1 MDVVTNS
8 IIETDVAE
16 KRSVRKTG
24 LHILVF
30 CVLLVAIMLGMD
42 WYVDS
47 FYSVRLT
54 YNDMARIQL
63 ENGLAIAKEIDGSER
78 KMKLACLEQIQPV
91 EQMVLGSSRS
101 MSLTQ
106 ADFPEKTFFNMAVS
120 GGQGINDYLA
130 VIYWIAY
137 YDKMPSEML
146 IEVSPSMFNA
156 NLGDTQYLQWGD
168 AASYMQSEL
177 SGIKVENPE
186 EVNLGI
192 VWKDVFS
199 PSYFRANVEQLRRK
213 RRVYA
218 EPASQDI
225 YDTYYI
231 FQKDGSWMYSVQAYE
246 QYTQEMIAEE
256 TAKVATVHDIYQ
268 CGDFYSISDG
278 RKAEFE
284 QLMDFLAEKGVK
296 VSFYLPPYSPQ
307 MYAHIKEDET
317 CDVIREAENYVLQYA
332 KDKNLK
338 VYGSYDPEE
347 SHIEMTDFFDP
358 YHLRKECVKQTL
370 WER

>member
-1 MDVVTNS
+1 MDAVTES
-8 IIETDVAE
+8 IKVTETVEE
-16 KRSVRKTG
+16 KGNTRIW
-24 LHILVF
+24 LHIIVF
-30 CVLLVAIMLGMD
+30 CALLVAVMGLTD

-54 YNDMARIQL
+54 YQDMAHIQL
-63 ENGLAIAKEIDGSER
+63 ESGIAIAKEIDGSER
-78 KMKLACLEQIQPV
+78 KMKLACLEQIEPV
-91 EQMVLGSSRS
+91 EQMILGSSRS

-106 ADFPEKTFFNMAVS
+106 EDFPQKTFFNMAVS

-130 VIYWIAY
+130 AVYWITY
-137 YDKMPSEML
+137 YQKLPSEML
-146 IEVSPSMFNA
+146 IEVSPSMFNE
-156 NLGDTQYLQWGD
+156 NLKDTQYLQWGD
-168 AASYMQSEL
+168 AADYMRSEL
-177 SGIKVENPE
+177 AGRDAGKVK

-199 PSYFRANVEQLRRK
+199 PSYFRANAEQLRHK

-218 EPASQDI
+218 EPAMQDI

-231 FQKDGSWMYSVQAYE
+231 FQKDGSWTYSVQAYE

-256 TAKVATVHDIYQ
+256 TARIATVHDIYQ
-268 CGDFYSISDG
+268 CGEFYSISDE
-278 RKAEFE
+278 RKEEFA
-284 QLMDFLAEKGVK
+284 QLMEFLGERGVT

-307 MYAHIKEDET
+307 MYAHIEEDET

-332 KDKNLK
+332 KEKNLK
-338 VYGSYDPEE
+338 VYGSYNPAE